1 MSENKLEIAPDVT
14 VHELLKTYPELE
26 DVLIGIAPPFKKL
39 KNPILRR
46 TITKVATLKH
56 IASVGGVPLDELIS
70 KLRKAVGQA
79 ETSESFVEQEY
90 LGEQPDWFSPEK
102 IVRSVNEAEIEDKDK
117 MALSILLVEAK
128 SVKSGEI
135 IELITSFLPAP
146 GIDAMKNKG
155 FSTWTLKESDTLLK
169 SYFFKN

>member
-1 MSENKLEIAPDVT
+1 MSENKLEITPSVT

-90 LGEQPDWFSPEK
+90 LGEQPDWFSLEK
-102 IVRSVNEAEIEDKDK
+102 IVRSVNEAEIEAKDK

-128 SVKSGEI
+128 TVKSGEI

-155 FSTWTLKESDTLLK
+155 FSTWTVKESETLLK
-169 SYFFKN
+169 SYFLKN

>member
-1 MSENKLEIAPDVT
+1 MLENKLEITPFVT
-14 VHELLKTYPELE
+14 VHELLNTYPKLE

-39 KNPILRR
+39 KNPILRK

-56 IASVGGVPLDELIS
+56 IASVGGVSLNELIS
-70 KLRKAVGQA
+70 KLRKAVGQT

-102 IVRSVNEAEIEDKDK
+102 IVRSVNEAEIKEKDK

-128 SVKSGEI
+128 TVKSGEI

-155 FSTWTLKESDTLLK
+155 FNTWTVKESDTLLK
-169 SYFFKN
+169 SYFLKN

>member
-1 MSENKLEIAPDVT
+1 MLENKLEITPSVT

-56 IASVGGVPLDELIS
+56 IASVGGVSLDELIY
-70 KLRKAVGQA
+70 KLRKAVGQK

-90 LGEQPDWFSPEK
+90 LGEQPEWFSPEK
-102 IVRSVNEAEIEDKDK
+102 VVCSVNEAEIEDKDK
-117 MALSILLVEAK
+117 MALSVLLVEAK

-155 FSTWTLKESDTLLK
+155 FSARTIKENETQLK
-169 SYFFKN
+169 SNFLKN

>member
-1 MSENKLEIAPDVT
+1 MSENKLEITPDVT

-70 KLRKAVGQA
+70 KLRKAVGQT

-90 LGEQPDWFSPEK
+90 MGEQPDWFSPEK
-102 IVRSVNEAEIEDKDK
+102 IVRSINEAKIEDKDK

-169 SYFFKN
+169 SYFLKN

>member
-1 MSENKLEIAPDVT
+1 MPEIKITPFVT
-14 VHELLKTYPELE
+14 VHELLKAYPQLE

-39 KNPILRR
+39 KNPVLRR
-46 TITKVATLKH
+46 TITKVATLRH

-70 KLRKAVGQA
+70 KLRQAVGQE
-79 ETSESFVEQEY
+79 ETTELFEEQEY

-102 IVRSVNEAEIEDKDK
+102 VVRSVNEAEIEDKDK
-117 MALSILLVEAK
+117 MALSVLLKEATK
-128 SVKSGEI
+128 INKGEI

-155 FSTWTLKESDTLLK
+155 FSVWTIKESETLLK
-169 SYFFKN
+169 SYFLKK